1 MKTFRDNAGRVWNVA
16 IDANAVREVRSRLDI
31 NLLSLPERDFELLT
45 RLTTD
50 LVLLVDV
57 LFVVCR
63 RQAEQLSVSDEQ
75 FGEAMYG
82 DAIGEATNAL
92 VREVIDFFPDA
103 RRRQTLGKVIDKGEA
118 LGNLLLDRATAK
130 LPELDNLNLEKIAD
144 QILATGMSSAASG
157 LGNSSSNAPG
167 SVASTPAR

>member
-16 IDANAVREVRSRLDI
+16 IDANAIREVRSRLDI

-63 RQAEQLSVSDEQ
+63 RQAESLGVSDEQ
-75 FGEAMYG
+75 FGQAMYG

-103 RRRQTLGKVIDKGEA
+103 RRRQTLGRVIDKGDE
-118 LGNLLLDRATAK
+118 LGNLLLNRATAK
-130 LPELDNLNLEKIAD
+130 LPELDSLDLNQIAD
-144 QILATGMSSAASG
+144 RLIAENRHSAASG
-157 LGNSSSNAPG
+157 PGNSSSNVPG
-167 SVASTPAR
+167 SAASTPAR

>member
-16 IDANAVREVRSRLDI
+16 IDANAIREVRSRLDI

-63 RQAEQLSVSDEQ
+63 RQAESLGVSDEQ
-75 FGEAMYG
+75 FGQ
-82 DAIGEATNAL
+82 AIAEN
-92 VREVIDFFPDA
+92 RH
-103 RRRQTLGKVIDKGEA
+103 
-118 LGNLLLDRATAK
+118 
-130 LPELDNLNLEKIAD
+130 
-144 QILATGMSSAASG
+144 SAASG
-157 LGNSSSNAPG
+157 PGNSSSNVPG
-167 SVASTPAR
+167 SAASTPAR